1 MDLPEKL
8 IDARKKKKFTQSQ
21 LAQELQVTRQ
31 TVLRW
36 EHGTAVPSTDNLRR
50 LSQLYGVSLGYFLDE
65 KSEGDISVIQEQ
77 KNQEQKNNNSYE
89 NRSQKEEN
97 PLLESGKKKWG
108 VISKLHKGKRHILV
122 MSFIIVLLFFMICTV
137 IYHHSLAQNS
147 KNVISYSDLEDAS
160 KGTSSGVTFSLE
172 W

>member
-50 LSQLYGVSLGYFLDE
+50 LSQLYGFAYF
-65 KSEGDISVIQEQ
+65 
-77 KNQEQKNNNSYE
+77 
-89 NRSQKEEN
+89 
-97 PLLESGKKKWG
+97 
-108 VISKLHKGKRHILV
+108 H
-122 MSFIIVLLFFMICTV
+122 
-137 IYHHSLAQNS
+137 
-147 KNVISYSDLEDAS
+147 
-160 KGTSSGVTFSLE
+160 
-172 W
+172 